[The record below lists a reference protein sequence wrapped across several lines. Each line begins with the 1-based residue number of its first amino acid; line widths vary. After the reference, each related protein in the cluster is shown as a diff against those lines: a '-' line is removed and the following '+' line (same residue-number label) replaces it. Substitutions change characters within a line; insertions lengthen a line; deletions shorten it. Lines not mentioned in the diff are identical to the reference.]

1 MRCLLTVNGETHE
14 LDVPPGTTL
23 LGVLRDDLGLTG
35 TKFGCG
41 RGVCG
46 SCFVLVED
54 NAVPACTLGAH
65 EVAGKKVVTIEGL
78 ERGGVLHAVQR
89 AFIEDDAMQCGYCTS
104 GLIISAIALLGRIP
118 NPTDADIREALA
130 PHLCRCGVYGRVLRA
145 VERAA
150 T

>member
-1 MRCLLTVNGETHE
+1 MRCQLTVNGETHE
-14 LDVPPGTTL
+14 LDVPAGTTL
-23 LGVLRDDLGLTG
+23 LGALRDDLGLTG

-41 RGVCG
+41 KGVCG
-46 SCFVLVED
+46 SCFVLVEGS
-54 NAVPACTLGAH
+54 ALPSCTLGAH
-65 EVAGKKVVTIEGL
+65 EVAGKKIVTIEGL

-89 AFIEDDAMQCGYCTS
+89 AFIEEDAMQCGYCTS
-104 GLIISAIALLGRIP
+104 GLIISATALLTRIP